1 MKGLVAGRTMLEIDK
16 AGEECWR
23 PWTMDAGSLIGK
35 FGVLAEYVGLGTG
48 EPRSEA
54 VRQQTADGVA
64 TIC

>member
-1 MKGLVAGRTMLEIDK
+1 MKVPVAGRTMLEIDK
-16 AGEECWR
+16 AGEECWGV
-23 PWTMDAGSLIGK
+23 WTMDAASLTER

-64 TIC
+64 TVC

>member
-1 MKGLVAGRTMLEIDK
+1 ML
-16 AGEECWR
+16 GV
-23 PWTMDAGSLIGK
+23 WTMDAASLIER

-64 TIC
+64 TVC

>member
-1 MKGLVAGRTMLEIDK
+1 VKVLVAGRMMLEIDK
-16 AGEECWR
+16 AGEECGWV
-23 PWTMDAGSLIGK
+23 WTMDAASLIGK

-64 TIC
+64 TVC